1 MTVMANRQ
9 ERTEWHS
16 VSVWGKQAEICGQYL
31 AKGRKVYLEGRLQ
44 ELSTP
49 IEGVNRRAW
58 DVVANNVVFLSG
70 RDDSGGG
77 GWSGGQKQ
85 GGGQGGGW
93 GGGQKQGGGQGGGWG
108 GGQNQGGGQG
118 GGWGGG
124 QNQGG
129 GQGGGWGGGQS
140 QGGGQGGSWG
150 GGHPHRLHHLPV
162 LRVVMAQMAMTQFH
176 SRALLN
182 GSLAVERC
190 QGQLTG
196 PCVGLPSSERA
207 SPHLIAGEA
216 LLTYQ

>member
-1 MTVMANRQ
+1 MSSVNKVILVGNLGADPEIRYTQGGQAVCNLRIATSENWNDRDGNRQ

-44 ELSTP
+44 SREYTDR
-49 IEGVNRRAW
+49 EGVNRRAW

-77 GWSGGQKQ
+77 GWSGGQKHGGQ
-85 GGGQGGGW
+85 RGGWGGGHMLGGGLGGGW
-93 GGGQKQGGGQGGGWG
+93 GGGQH
-108 GGQNQGGGQG
+108 QGGGQG

-150 GGHPHRLHHLPV
+150 GGSS
-162 LRVVMAQMAMTQFH
+162 T
-176 SRALLN
+176 S
-182 GSLAVERC
+182 S
-190 QGQLTG
+190 
-196 PCVGLPSSERA
+196 PSSA
-207 SPHLIAGEA
+207 SPQGGDGSDGDDPIPF
-216 LLTYQ
+216 